1 MPEAWRGSL
10 AGAMDIFG
18 YTIGSNASSRA
29 AMPAHAKPGSAQT
42 GPPFA
47 GQKSINLALQG
58 VGSHGAFTWGVL
70 DRLLEEERLGFDGI
84 SATSAGAVNAAVLVY
99 GMAVGGREG
108 AKRALDRYWR
118 RLSEMTSA
126 SIFQPSFLDKMYG
139 NFGLDHSPGYVFT
152 DGFSQIFSPYQLN
165 PMNYN
170 PFKQLL
176 EEVID
181 FEVLRRQ
188 SAVKLFLCATNV
200 RSGKVKVFPCE
211 EIRSDH
217 VVASSCQPLM
227 MHAVAIDGEYYWDG
241 GFMGNPPLFPV
252 IYACEARDIVLVHLT
267 PIERPENPT
276 TPRAILGRMQELTFN
291 SSVMREMRV
300 VAFVTNLIDEGK
312 IVDGKRIL
320 VHTIDG
326 EDIIGALPNSSKLN
340 GDWDFLRHLHKIG
353 RERADEWLRSNFDR
367 LGVETTIDLQSK
379 YL

>member
-1 MPEAWRGSL
+1 MDVFGHAIDPSASL
-10 AGAMDIFG
+10 
-18 YTIGSNASSRA
+18 RA
-29 AMPAHAKPGSAQT
+29 AMPAHAKPNSTQT
-42 GPPFA
+42 GPPIA
-47 GQKSINLALQG
+47 GKKLVNLALQG

-70 DRLLEEERLGFDGI
+70 DRLLEEERLAFDGI
-84 SATSAGAVNAAVLVY
+84 SATSAGAVNAAVLGY

-108 AKRALDRYWR
+108 AKGALDRYWR

-152 DGFSQIFSPYQLN
+152 NSLSQIFSPYQLN

-170 PFKQLL
+170 PFKRLL

-200 RSGKVKVFPCE
+200 RSGKVKIFPCE
-211 EIRSDH
+211 ELRSDH

-252 IYACEARDIVLVHLT
+252 IYACEARDIILVHLT
-267 PIERPENPT
+267 PTERPENPT
-276 TPRAILGRMQELTFN
+276 TPQ
-291 SSVMREMRV
+291 
-300 VAFVTNLIDEGK
+300 
-312 IVDGKRIL
+312 
-320 VHTIDG
+320 
-326 EDIIGALPNSSKLN
+326 
-340 GDWDFLRHLHKIG
+340 GDSQSHA
-353 RERADEWLRSNFDR
+353 RADLQFVGHAGNAGRRFCHQAHRRGQHRRRQTNTHPYDRRRGHRRRLVKLQQIERR
-367 LGVETTIDLQSK
+367 LGFSTASA
-379 YL
+379 